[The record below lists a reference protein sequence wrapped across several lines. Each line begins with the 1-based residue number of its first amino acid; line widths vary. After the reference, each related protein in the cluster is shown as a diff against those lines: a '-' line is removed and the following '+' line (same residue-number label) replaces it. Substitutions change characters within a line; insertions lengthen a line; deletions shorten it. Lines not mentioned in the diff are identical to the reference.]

1 MDVGRDMPAVLV
13 VMGVVQ
19 LAKALGFPSRFS
31 GLLAVALGLVISLGY
46 TYFSETPWF
55 TTLIRGLAVGLS
67 ATGLY
72 STVKHVLGR

>member
-1 MDVGRDMPAVLV
+1 MPAVLV

-31 GLLAVALGLVISLGY
+31 GLLAVALGPVIILGY
-46 TYFSETPWF
+46 TYFPETPWF
-55 TTLIRGLAVGLS
+55 PTLTRRLAIGLS
-67 ATGLY
+67 ATVPY

>member
-1 MDVGRDMPAVLV
+1 VREVPAVLV

-31 GLLAVALGLVISLGY
+31 GLLAVALGLVLSLGY
-46 TYFSETPWF
+46 TYFSRTPWF
-55 TTLIRGLAVGLS
+55 PAIIRGLAIGLS

-72 STVKHVLGR
+72 STAKHVLGR